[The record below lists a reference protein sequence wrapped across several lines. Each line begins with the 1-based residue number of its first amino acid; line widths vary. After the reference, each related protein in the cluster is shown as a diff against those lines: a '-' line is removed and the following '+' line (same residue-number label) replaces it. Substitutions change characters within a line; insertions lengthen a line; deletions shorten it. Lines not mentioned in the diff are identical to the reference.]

1 MNTTIIHAIENR
13 SSTGRYD
20 PQGNVSDST
29 IAELVWLA
37 TLAPSAYNLQNWR
50 FIAVRSEAAKRRL
63 HAAAYGQQQV
73 LDAAVTFVICGTLQA
88 YRGLADALQPS
99 VSQGLFGATVV
110 DAWVQQATRSHRDNP
125 VLQRDEAL
133 RSASLAAMTLML
145 AAQGMGLSSG
155 AMSGFDPQVV
165 SQAFSLATHELPV
178 MLVTVGQAAAGNWP
192 QKPRRAVV
200 EVLELA

>member
-1 MNTTIIHAIENR
+1 MTTIIDAIESR

-29 IAELVWLA
+29 IAELVRLA

-50 FIAVRSEAAKRRL
+50 FIAARSDAAKIRL

-73 LDAAVTFVICGTLQA
+73 LDAAVTFVICGTLEA
-88 YRGLADALQPS
+88 YRELADALQPS
-99 VSQGLFGATVV
+99 ISQGIIGTAVA
-110 DAWVQQATRSHRDNP
+110 DAWVQQATHSHRDNP

-155 AMSGFDPQVV
+155 AMSGFDPQAV
-165 SQAFSLATHELPV
+165 SQAFHLQAHELPV

-192 QKPRRAVV
+192 QKPRRAVA